1 MKNILCV
8 KWGNKYDGYEE
19 KLKEQLEKYC
29 SFDFNFYCLT
39 DNPTKEYHV
48 QLPNFWDEYYVPKM
62 FWAYRK
68 FYMFNE
74 DLFPDIK
81 GDEFLYLDLDIIIHN
96 SVDYFFNLNMDKPW
110 IIRGWW
116 NNLETCKLNF
126 NKGESPLINS
136 SVIRWNRGQLKQI
149 YDHIIDPKRNTPYI
163 FQAFKTIDN
172 YLNRIWYNIEND
184 KSDIFNVFE
193 KGIIYSWYKGNI
205 YPSDMEIK
213 KIRNNHILCL
223 FNNSS
228 LEDDKDIE
236 KLWKI

>member
-39 DNPTKEYHV
+39 DNPTKEYHI
-48 QLPNFWDEYYVPKM
+48 QLPNFWDKHYVPKM

-74 DLFPDIK
+74 DLFPDIH
-81 GDEFLYLDLDIIIHN
+81 GNEFLYLDLDIIIHN
-96 SVDYFFNLNMDKPW
+96 SIDYFFNLNMEKPW

-116 NNLETCKLNF
+116 NNLEICKLNF

-136 SVIRWNRGQLKQI
+136 SVIRWNRGQLKSI
-149 YDHIIDPKRNTPYI
+149 YNHIEQKYSIDYT

-172 YLNRIWYNIEND
+172 YLNRVWYDIKTD
-184 KSDIFNVFE
+184 TSDTFNVFE

-205 YPSDMEIK
+205 YPDDMEIK
-213 KIRNNHILCL
+213 KIRNDHILCL

-228 LEDDKDIE
+228 IDDDGDIK

>member
-39 DNPTKEYHV
+39 DNPTKEYHI
-48 QLPNFWDEYYVPKM
+48 QLPTFWDEYYVPKM

-149 YDHIIDPKRNTPYI
+149 YNHIIDPKRNTPYI

>member
-39 DNPTKEYHV
+39 DNPTKEYHI
-48 QLPNFWDEYYVPKM
+48 QLPTFWDEYYVPKM

-149 YDHIIDPKRNTPYI
+149 YNHIIDPKQNTPYI